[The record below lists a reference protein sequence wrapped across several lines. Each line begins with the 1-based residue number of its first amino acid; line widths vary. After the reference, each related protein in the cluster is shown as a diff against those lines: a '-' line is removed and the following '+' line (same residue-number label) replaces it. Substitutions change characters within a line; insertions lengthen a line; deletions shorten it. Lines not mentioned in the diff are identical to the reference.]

1 MKKTL
6 ILIMFAIAG
15 LTAMA
20 QYQPVRMVQPLNV
33 SHYRSLVVSV
43 YGNGHVNVVQ
53 DVDDYVIFY
62 LCTADDTAT
71 LPDGIMRVWDSD
83 FGYGDIGITSYPT
96 VLNVELHLKTDNLY
110 ISACDYST
118 VNLTSANNRD
128 SLVYNSLTLQ
138 ADDHATTMTE
148 RHVHAETIK
157 LRASYFGLVR
167 CYSYTSPL
175 HEETL
180 WGNGIIRVGVRNGE
194 YDHNTA
200 MEMTTLGN
208 TRMSMV
214 RYKPIERVHLS
225 LLAGFHN
232 WGTSQLN
239 GLAGTE
245 YVFDYRDVAYW
256 ERNAWEDAAS
266 ARTNLG
272 NLQLELSYDIVAR
285 EHYTIGLGLG
295 YERNSYRLRHPFVS
309 WVEATDIPVQTN
321 KINTTLYGYT
331 GFTILPEIGVM
342 YRGLDQVPG
351 SWSTRFT
358 TNYLTMPIQFTYHA
372 DRRHTKG
379 FHAGVAVVPG
389 MAISKGRLT
398 RHFSGYGGRTWASYS
413 YVTGDTTWG
422 FIRYDAHDEQSVK
435 VNAKVDVRLT
445 VGWANWSV
453 FLQLSTVPVLADER
467 TLGLYPMKLG
477 LKIQL

>member
-20 QYQPVRMVQPLNV
+20 QYQPVRVVQPLNV

-53 DVDDYVIFY
+53 DDDDYVVFH

-118 VNLTSANNRD
+118 VSLTSANNRD

-194 YDHNTA
+194 YDLSMA
-200 MEMTTLGN
+200 KEMTTLGN

-214 RYKPIERVHLS
+214 QYKPIERVHLS

-309 WVEATDIPVQTN
+309 WVEATDIPVQTS
-321 KINTTLYGYT
+321 KINTTLFDYT

-342 YRGLDQVPG
+342 YRGRDQVPG

-358 TNYLTMPIQFTYHA
+358 TNYLSMPIQFTYHA
-372 DRRHTKG
+372 DRHHTKG
-379 FHAGVAVVPG
+379 FHAGVAVIPG
-389 MAISKGRLT
+389 MAIAKGTLT
-398 RHFSGYGGRTWASYS
+398 RHFSGYGGKTWASYS
-413 YVTGDTTWG
+413 SVTGDTTWG

>member
-6 ILIMFAIAG
+6 LLIMLAIAG
-15 LTAMA
+15 LTATA
-20 QYQPVRMVQPLNV
+20 QYQPVRMVQPLSV
-33 SHYRSLVVSV
+33 SHYRSLIVNV
-43 YGNGHVNVVQ
+43 YGNGRVNVVQ
-53 DVDDYVIFY
+53 DVDDYVVFH

-71 LPDGIMRVWDSD
+71 LPDGIMKVWDSD
-83 FGYGDIGITSYPT
+83 FGYGNIGITSYPT

-148 RHVHAETIK
+148 RHVHAETIR

-175 HEETL
+175 HEETH

-208 TRMSMV
+208 TRVSMV

-225 LLAGFHN
+225 LLVGFHN

-245 YVFDYRDVAYW
+245 YVSDYRDVAYW

-272 NLQLELSYDIVAR
+272 NLQLELSYDIIAR

-295 YERNSYRLRHPFVS
+295 YEWNSYRLRHPFVS
-309 WVEATDIPVQTN
+309 WVEASDIPVHTSM
-321 KINTTLYGYT
+321 INATLYDYT
-331 GFTILPEIGVM
+331 GFTILPEIGVLYM
-342 YRGLDQVPG
+342 GRDQVPG

-358 TNYLTMPIQFTYHA
+358 TNYLAMPIQFTYHA
-372 DRRHTKG
+372 DRSHTKG
-379 FHAGVAVVPG
+379 FHAGVAVIPG
-389 MAISKGRLT
+389 MAITKGTLT
-398 RHFSGYGGRTWASYS
+398 RHFSGYGGKTWVSYS
-413 YVTGDTTWG
+413 PVTGDTTCG

-453 FLQLSTVPVLADER
+453 FLQLATMPVLADKR

>member
-6 ILIMFAIAG
+6 ILVMFAIAG

-20 QYQPVRMVQPLNV
+20 QYQPVRMVQPLEV

-53 DVDDYVIFY
+53 DVDDYVVFH

-71 LPDGIMRVWDSD
+71 LPDGIMKVWDSD
-83 FGYGDIGITSYPT
+83 FGYGNIGITSYPT

-110 ISACDYST
+110 ITACDYST

-175 HEETL
+175 HEETH
-180 WGNGIIRVGVRNGE
+180 WGNGIIRVGVRNGDL
-194 YDHNTA
+194 DHSTA
-200 MEMTTLGN
+200 QEMTTLGN

-245 YVFDYRDVAYW
+245 YVSDYRDVAYW
-256 ERNAWEDAAS
+256 ERSAWEDAAS

-295 YERNSYRLRHPFVS
+295 YERNSYSLRHPFVS
-309 WVEATDIPVQTN
+309 WVEAANIPVQTS
-321 KINTTLYGYT
+321 KINTILFDYT

-342 YRGLDQVPG
+342 YRGRDQVPG

-358 TNYLTMPIQFTYHA
+358 TNYLAMPIQFTYHA

-389 MAISKGRLT
+389 MAIAKGTLT
-398 RHFSGYGGRTWASYS
+398 RHFSGYGGKTWDGYS

-453 FLQLSTVPVLADER
+453 FLQLSTMPVLADKR

>member
-6 ILIMFAIAG
+6 LLIMFAIAG

-53 DVDDYVIFY
+53 DVDDYVVFH

-148 RHVHAETIK
+148 RHIHAEAIM

-200 MEMTTLGN
+200 KEMTTLGN

-214 RYKPIERVHLS
+214 QYKPIERVHLS

-256 ERNAWEDAAS
+256 ERNAWEDGAS

-309 WVEATDIPVQTN
+309 WVEATDIPVQTS
-321 KINTTLYGYT
+321 KINTILFDYT

-342 YRGLDQVPG
+342 YRGRDQVPG

-358 TNYLTMPIQFTYHA
+358 TNYLSMP
-372 DRRHTKG
+372 KG

-398 RHFSGYGGRTWASYS
+398 RHFSGYGGKTWASYS

-453 FLQLSTVPVLADER
+453 FLQFSTLPVLADER

>member
-6 ILIMFAIAG
+6 LLIMLAIAG
-15 LTAMA
+15 LTATA
-20 QYQPVRMVQPLNV
+20 QYQPVRMVQPLEV
-33 SHYRSLVVSV
+33 SHYRSLIVNVF
-43 YGNGHVNVVQ
+43 GNGLVNVVQ
-53 DVDDYVIFY
+53 DVDDYVVFH

-71 LPDGIMRVWDSD
+71 LPDGIMKVWDSD
-83 FGYGDIGITSYPT
+83 FGYGNIGITSYPT
-96 VLNVELHLKTDNLY
+96 VLNVELHLKADNLY
-110 ISACDYST
+110 ITACDYST

-148 RHVHAETIK
+148 RHVHAEAIK

-175 HEETL
+175 HEETH

-208 TRMSMV
+208 TRVSMV

-225 LLAGFHN
+225 LLSGFHN

-266 ARTNLG
+266 ARTTLG

-295 YERNSYRLRHPFVS
+295 YERNSYSLRHSFVS

-321 KINTTLYGYT
+321 KINTTLYDYT

-342 YRGLDQVPG
+342 YRGRDQVPG

-358 TNYLTMPIQFTYHA
+358 TNYLAMPIQFTYHA

-379 FHAGVAVVPG
+379 FHAGVAVIPG
-389 MAISKGRLT
+389 MAISKGTLT
-398 RHFSGYGGRTWASYS
+398 RHFSGYGGKASYS
-413 YVTGDTTWG
+413 YDPVTGDTTWG

-453 FLQLSTVPVLADER
+453 FLQLSTMPVLADKR

>member
-53 DVDDYVIFY
+53 DVDDYVVFH

-71 LPDGIMRVWDSD
+71 LPDGIMKVWDSD
-83 FGYGDIGITSYPT
+83 FGYGNIGITSYPT

-110 ISACDYST
+110 ITACDYST

-128 SLVYNSLTLQ
+128 SLVYHSLTLQ

-175 HEETL
+175 HEETH

-200 MEMTTLGN
+200 KEMTTLGN

-245 YVFDYRDVAYW
+245 YVSDYRDVAYW

-295 YERNSYRLRHPFVS
+295 YERPR
-309 WVEATDIPVQTN
+309 A
-321 KINTTLYGYT
+321 
-331 GFTILPEIGVM
+331 
-342 YRGLDQVPG
+342 DQQ
-351 SWSTRFT
+351 
-358 TNYLTMPIQFTYHA
+358 N
-372 DRRHTKG
+372 
-379 FHAGVAVVPG
+379 
-389 MAISKGRLT
+389 
-398 RHFSGYGGRTWASYS
+398 
-413 YVTGDTTWG
+413 
-422 FIRYDAHDEQSVK
+422 
-435 VNAKVDVRLT
+435 
-445 VGWANWSV
+445 
-453 FLQLSTVPVLADER
+453 
-467 TLGLYPMKLG
+467 
-477 LKIQL
+477 

>member
-1 MKKTL
+1 
-6 ILIMFAIAG
+6 MFAVEG

-33 SHYRSLVVSV
+33 SHYRSLVVNV
-43 YGNGHVNVVQ
+43 FGNGRVNVVQ
-53 DVDDYVIFY
+53 DVDDYVVFH

-71 LPDGIMRVWDSD
+71 VPDGIMKVWDSD
-83 FGYGDIGITSYPT
+83 FGYGNIGITSYPT
-96 VLNVELHLKTDNLY
+96 VLNVELHLKADNLY
-110 ISACDYST
+110 IAACDYST
-118 VNLTSANNRD
+118 VNLTSANYRD

-200 MEMTTLGN
+200 KEMTTLGN

-225 LLAGFHN
+225 LLVGFHN

-295 YERNSYRLRHPFVS
+295 YERNSYRMRHPFVS

-321 KINTTLYGYT
+321 KINTTLYEYT

-342 YRGLDQVPG
+342 YRGRDQVPG
-351 SWSTRFT
+351 SWSTLFT
-358 TNYLTMPIQFTYHA
+358 TNYLSMPIQFTYHA
-372 DRRHTKG
+372 DRRHTKC

-389 MAISKGRLT
+389 MAISKGTLT
-398 RHFSGYGGRTWASYS
+398 RHFSGYGGKTWVSYDP
-413 YVTGDTTWG
+413 VAGDTTWG
-422 FIRYDAHDEQSVK
+422 FKRYDVHDEQSVK
-435 VNAKVDVRLT
+435 VNAKLDVRLT
-445 VGWANWSV
+445 LGWANWSV
-453 FLQLSTVPVLADER
+453 YLQLSTVPVMADER

>member
-1 MKKTL
+1 
-6 ILIMFAIAG
+6 
-15 LTAMA
+15 MA
-20 QYQPVRMVQPLNV
+20 QYQPVRMVQPLSV

-53 DVDDYVIFY
+53 DVDDYVVFH

-83 FGYGDIGITSYPT
+83 FGYGDILITSYPT

-110 ISACDYST
+110 IAACEYST

-138 ADDHATTMTE
+138 ADDHATVMTE
-148 RHVHAETIK
+148 RHVHAETIR

-175 HEETL
+175 YEETH
-180 WGNGIIRVGVRNGE
+180 WGNGIIRVGVRNGDI
-194 YDHNTA
+194 DHSMA
-200 MEMTTLGN
+200 KEMTTLGN

-266 ARTNLG
+266 ARTTLG
-272 NLQLELSYDIVAR
+272 NLQLELSYDVVAR
-285 EHYTIGLGLG
+285 EHYTISLGLG
-295 YERNSYRLRHPFVS
+295 SERNSYRLRHSFVS
-309 WVEATDIPVQTN
+309 WVEATDIPVQTS
-321 KINTTLYGYT
+321 KINTTLYDYT
-331 GFTILPEIGVM
+331 GFTILPEIGVL
-342 YRGLDQVPG
+342 YRGHDQVPG

-358 TNYLTMPIQFTYHA
+358 TNYLAMPIQFTYHA

-379 FHAGVAVVPG
+379 FHAGVAVIPG
-389 MAISKGRLT
+389 MAISKGTLT
-398 RHFSGYGGRTWASYS
+398 RHFSGFGGKTWASYS
-413 YVTGDTTWG
+413 PVTGDTTWG
-422 FIRYDAHDEQSVK
+422 FKRYDVHDEQSVK

-453 FLQLSTVPVLADER
+453 FLQLATVPVLADER

>member
-6 ILIMFAIAG
+6 ILIMFAISG

-20 QYQPVRMVQPLNV
+20 QYQPVRVVQPLNV
-33 SHYRSLVVSV
+33 SHYRSLIVNVF
-43 YGNGHVNVVQ
+43 GNGRVNVVQ
-53 DVDDYVIFY
+53 DVDDYVVFH

-83 FGYGDIGITSYPT
+83 FGYGNILITSYPT

-194 YDHNTA
+194 YDLSMA
-200 MEMTTLGN
+200 KEMTTLGN

-256 ERNAWEDAAS
+256 ERNAWEDGAS

-309 WVEATDIPVQTN
+309 WVEAANIPVQTS
-321 KINTTLYGYT
+321 KINTILFDYT

-342 YRGLDQVPG
+342 YRGRDQVPG

-372 DRRHTKG
+372 DRHHTKG
-379 FHAGVAVVPG
+379 FHAGVAVIPG
-389 MAISKGRLT
+389 MATTKGTLT
-398 RHFSGYGGRTWASYS
+398 RHFSGYGGKTWASYS

-435 VNAKVDVRLT
+435 VDAKVDVRLT

>member
-1 MKKTL
+1 ML
-6 ILIMFAIAG
+6 AIAG

-20 QYQPVRMVQPLNV
+20 QYQPVRMVQPLSV
-33 SHYRSLVVSV
+33 SHYRSLIVIVF
-43 YGNGHVNVVQ
+43 GNGRVNVVQ
-53 DVDDYVIFY
+53 DVDDYVVFH

-71 LPDGIMRVWDSD
+71 LPDGIMKVWDSD
-83 FGYGDIGITSYPT
+83 YGYGNIGIMSYPT
-96 VLNVELHLKTDNLY
+96 VLNVELHLKTDDLY

-138 ADDHATTMTE
+138 ADDHATVMTE
-148 RHVHAETIK
+148 RHVHAETIR

-175 HEETL
+175 YEETH
-180 WGNGIIRVGVRNGE
+180 WGNGITRVGVRNGE
-194 YDHNTA
+194 FDNSMA
-200 MEMTTLGN
+200 KEMTTLGN

-225 LLAGFHN
+225 LLVGFHN

-266 ARTNLG
+266 ARTTLG
-272 NLQLELSYDIVAR
+272 NLQLELSYDVVAR
-285 EHYTIGLGLG
+285 EHYTISLGLG

-309 WVEATDIPVQTN
+309 WVEATDIPVHTSM
-321 KINTTLYGYT
+321 INATLYNYT
-331 GFTILPEIGVM
+331 GFTILPEIGVL
-342 YRGLDQVPG
+342 YKGRDQVPG

-358 TNYLTMPIQFTYHA
+358 TNYLAMPIQFTYHA
-372 DRRHTKG
+372 DRRHSKG

-389 MAISKGRLT
+389 MAITKGTLT
-398 RHFSGYGGRTWASYS
+398 RHFSGFGGKTWASYDP
-413 YVTGDTTWG
+413 VAGDTTWG
-422 FIRYDAHDEQSVK
+422 FKRYDVHDEQSVK

-445 VGWANWSV
+445 VGWSNWSV

-477 LKIQL
+477 VRIQL

>member
-1 MKKTL
+1 MKRIL
-6 ILIMFAIAG
+6 ILIMLAIAG

-33 SHYRSLVVSV
+33 SHYRSLIVNVF
-43 YGNGHVNVVQ
+43 GNGRVNVVQ
-53 DVDDYVIFY
+53 DTADYVVFN
-62 LCTADDTAT
+62 LASPADTAT
-71 LPDGIMRVWDSD
+71 LPDGIMKVWDAH
-83 FGYGDIGITSYPT
+83 YGDGNIGILSYPT
-96 VLNVELHLKTDNLY
+96 LLYVDLHLTTRDLY
-110 ISACDYST
+110 ITAVDYST

-128 SLVYNSLTLQ
+128 SLVYSSLTLQ

-194 YDHNTA
+194 YDLSMA
-200 MEMTTLGN
+200 KEITTLGN

-225 LLAGFHN
+225 LLVGFHN

-309 WVEATDIPVQTN
+309 WVDATDIPVQTN
-321 KINTTLYGYT
+321 KINTTLYEYT

-342 YRGLDQVPG
+342 SRGRDQVPG

-358 TNYLTMPIQFTYHA
+358 TNYLSMPIQFTYHA
-372 DRRHTKG
+372 ERCHTKG

-389 MAISKGRLT
+389 MAISKGTLT
-398 RHFSGYGGRTWASYS
+398 RHFSGYGGKTWVSYDP
-413 YVTGDTTWG
+413 VAGDTTWG
-422 FIRYDAHDEQSVK
+422 FKRYDVHDEQSVK
-435 VNAKVDVRLT
+435 VNAKLDVRLT

-453 FLQLSTVPVLADER
+453 YLQLSTVPVMADER

>member
-20 QYQPVRMVQPLNV
+20 QYQPVRVVQPLNV
-33 SHYRSLVVSV
+33 SHYRSLVVNV

-53 DVDDYVIFY
+53 DVDDYVVFH

-118 VNLTSANNRD
+118 VSLTSANNRD

-194 YDHNTA
+194 YDLSMA
-200 MEMTTLGN
+200 KEMTTLGN

-214 RYKPIERVHLS
+214 QYKPIERVHLS

-256 ERNAWEDAAS
+256 ERNAWEDGAS

-309 WVEATDIPVQTN
+309 WVEAANIPVQTS
-321 KINTTLYGYT
+321 KINTTLFDYT

-342 YRGLDQVPG
+342 YRGRDQVPG

-358 TNYLTMPIQFTYHA
+358 TNYLAMPIQFTYHA

-389 MAISKGRLT
+389 MATTKGTLT
-398 RHFSGYGGRTWASYS
+398 RHFSGYGGKTWASYS

>member
-6 ILIMFAIAG
+6 ILVMFAIAG

-33 SHYRSLVVSV
+33 SHYRSLVVNV
-43 YGNGHVNVVQ
+43 FGNGHVVQ
-53 DVDDYVIFY
+53 DDDDYVVFH
-62 LCTADDTAT
+62 LCTAEDTAT

-148 RHVHAETIK
+148 RHVHAETMK

-194 YDHNTA
+194 YDLSMA
-200 MEMTTLGN
+200 KEMTTLGN

-214 RYKPIERVHLS
+214 QYKPIERVHLS

-256 ERNAWEDAAS
+256 ERNAWEDGAS

-309 WVEATDIPVQTN
+309 WVEATDIPVQTS
-321 KINTTLYGYT
+321 KINTTLFDYT

-342 YRGLDQVPG
+342 YRGRDQVPG

-358 TNYLTMPIQFTYHA
+358 TNYLAMPIQFTYHA

-379 FHAGVAVVPG
+379 FHAGVAVIPG
-389 MAISKGRLT
+389 MATTKGTLT
-398 RHFSGYGGRTWASYS
+398 RHFSGYGGKTWDSYS
-413 YVTGDTTWG
+413 SVTGDTTWG

-453 FLQLSTVPVLADER
+453 FLQLSTMPVLADKR

>member
-53 DVDDYVIFY
+53 DVDDYVVFH

-118 VNLTSANNRD
+118 VSLTSANNRD

-138 ADDHATTMTE
+138 ADDHATAMTE

-200 MEMTTLGN
+200 KEMTTLGN

-214 RYKPIERVHLS
+214 QYKPIERVHLS

-256 ERNAWEDAAS
+256 ERNAWEDGAS

-295 YERNSYRLRHPFVS
+295 YERNSFRLRHPFVS
-309 WVEATDIPVQTN
+309 WVEATDIPVQTS
-321 KINTTLYGYT
+321 KINTTLFDYT

-342 YRGLDQVPG
+342 YRGRDQVPG

-358 TNYLTMPIQFTYHA
+358 TNYLAMPIQFTYHA
-372 DRRHTKG
+372 DRRHNKG
-379 FHAGVAVVPG
+379 FHACVAVVPG
-389 MAISKGRLT
+389 MAIAKGTLT
-398 RHFSGYGGRTWASYS
+398 RHFSGYGGKTWASYS

-422 FIRYDAHDEQSVK
+422 FIRYDAHNEQSVN

>member
-20 QYQPVRMVQPLNV
+20 QYQPVRVVQPLNV
-33 SHYRSLVVSV
+33 SHYRSLVVNV
-43 YGNGHVNVVQ
+43 FGNGRVNVVQ
-53 DVDDYVIFY
+53 DVDDYVVFH

-71 LPDGIMRVWDSD
+71 LPDGIMKVWDSD
-83 FGYGDIGITSYPT
+83 FGYGNIGITSYPT

-110 ISACDYST
+110 ITACDYST
-118 VNLTSANNRD
+118 VNLTSANNGD

-157 LRASYFGLVR
+157 LRASCFGLVR

-175 HEETL
+175 HEETH

-200 MEMTTLGN
+200 KEMTTLGN

-256 ERNAWEDAAS
+256 ERSAWEDAAS

-295 YERNSYRLRHPFVS
+295 YERNSYSLRHPFVS
-309 WVEATDIPVQTN
+309 WVEAANIPVQTS
-321 KINTTLYGYT
+321 KINTILFDYT

-342 YRGLDQVPG
+342 YRGRDQVPG

-358 TNYLTMPIQFTYHA
+358 TNYLAMPIQFTYHA

-389 MAISKGRLT
+389 MAIAKGTLT
-398 RHFSGYGGRTWASYS
+398 RHFSGYGGKTWDGYS

-453 FLQLSTVPVLADER
+453 FLQLSTMPVLADKR

>member
-6 ILIMFAIAG
+6 LLIMLAIAG

-33 SHYRSLVVSV
+33 SHYRSLIVNVF
-43 YGNGHVNVVQ
+43 GNGRVNVVQ
-53 DVDDYVIFY
+53 DVDDYVVFH

-71 LPDGIMRVWDSD
+71 LPDGIMKVWDSD
-83 FGYGDIGITSYPT
+83 FGYGNVGITSYPT
-96 VLNVELHLKTDNLY
+96 VLNVELHLKADNLY
-110 ISACDYST
+110 ITACDYST

-175 HEETL
+175 HEETH

-266 ARTNLG
+266 ARTTPAN
-272 NLQLELSYDIVAR
+272 
-285 EHYTIGLGLG
+285 
-295 YERNSYRLRHPFVS
+295 
-309 WVEATDIPVQTN
+309 IPVQTSI
-321 KINTTLYGYT
+321 INTILFDYT

-342 YRGLDQVPG
+342 YRGRDQVPG

-358 TNYLTMPIQFTYHA
+358 TNYLAMPIKFTYHA

-379 FHAGVAVVPG
+379 FHAGVAVIPG
-389 MAISKGRLT
+389 MAISKGTLT
-398 RHFSGYGGRTWASYS
+398 RHFSGYGGKARSSYDP
-413 YVTGDTTWG
+413 VTGDTTWG

-453 FLQLSTVPVLADER
+453 FLQLSTMPVLADKR

>member
-6 ILIMFAIAG
+6 ILIMFAISE

-53 DVDDYVIFY
+53 DVDDYVVFH

-83 FGYGDIGITSYPT
+83 FGYGNILITSYPT

-110 ISACDYST
+110 ITACDYST

-175 HEETL
+175 HEETH
-180 WGNGIIRVGVRNGE
+180 WGNGIIRVGVRNGDL
-194 YDHNTA
+194 DHSTA
-200 MEMTTLGN
+200 QEMTTLGN

-256 ERNAWEDAAS
+256 ERNAWEDGAS

-295 YERNSYRLRHPFVS
+295 FERNSYSLRHPFVS
-309 WVEATDIPVQTN
+309 WVEAANILVQTS
-321 KINTTLYGYT
+321 KINTILFDYT

-342 YRGLDQVPG
+342 YRGRDQVPG

-358 TNYLTMPIQFTYHA
+358 TNYLAMPIQFTYHA

-389 MAISKGRLT
+389 MAIAKGTLT
-398 RHFSGYGGRTWASYS
+398 RHFSGYGGKTWDGYS

-453 FLQLSTVPVLADER
+453 FLQLSTMPVLADKR

>member
-1 MKKTL
+1 
-6 ILIMFAIAG
+6 
-15 LTAMA
+15 MA

-43 YGNGHVNVVQ
+43 YGNGHVKVVQ
-53 DVDDYVIFY
+53 DVDDYVVFH

-71 LPDGIMRVWDSD
+71 LPDGIMKVWDSD
-83 FGYGDIGITSYPT
+83 FGYGNIGITSYPT

-138 ADDHATTMTE
+138 ADDHATAMTE

-157 LRASYFGLVR
+157 LRASCFGLVR

-175 HEETL
+175 HEETH
-180 WGNGIIRVGVRNGE
+180 WGNGIIRVGVRNGDL
-194 YDHNTA
+194 DHSTA
-200 MEMTTLGN
+200 QEMTTLGN

-295 YERNSYRLRHPFVS
+295 YERNSYSLRHPFVS
-309 WVEATDIPVQTN
+309 WVESANIPVQTS
-321 KINTTLYGYT
+321 KINTILFDYT

-342 YRGLDQVPG
+342 YRGRDQVPG

-358 TNYLTMPIQFTYHA
+358 TNYLAMPIQFTYHA

-379 FHAGVAVVPG
+379 FHAGVAVIPG
-389 MAISKGRLT
+389 MATTKGTLT
-398 RHFSGYGGRTWASYS
+398 RHFSGYGGKTWASYS
-413 YVTGDTTWG
+413 SVTGDTTWG
-422 FIRYDAHDEQSVK
+422 FSRYDAHDEQSVK

-453 FLQLSTVPVLADER
+453 FLQLSTMPVLADKR

>member
-6 ILIMFAIAG
+6 LLIMFAIAG

-53 DVDDYVIFY
+53 DVDDYVIFH

-128 SLVYNSLTLQ
+128 SLVYHSLTLQ

-148 RHVHAETIK
+148 RHVHAETIM

-200 MEMTTLGN
+200 KEMTTLGN

-214 RYKPIERVHLS
+214 QYKPIERVHLS

-256 ERNAWEDAAS
+256 ERSAWEDASS

-321 KINTTLYGYT
+321 KINTILYDYT

-342 YRGLDQVPG
+342 YRGDDQVPG

-358 TNYLTMPIQFTYHA
+358 TNYLSMPIQFTYHA
-372 DRRHTKG
+372 DRHHTKG
-379 FHAGVAVVPG
+379 FHAGVAVIPG
-389 MAISKGRLT
+389 MATTKGTLT
-398 RHFSGYGGRTWASYS
+398 RHFSGYGGKTWDSYS
-413 YVTGDTTWG
+413 SVTGDTKWG

-453 FLQLSTVPVLADER
+453 FLQLSNVPVLADER

>member
-6 ILIMFAIAG
+6 LLIMLAIAG

-20 QYQPVRMVQPLNV
+20 QYQPVRMVQPLSV
-33 SHYRSLVVSV
+33 SHYRSLVVNV
-43 YGNGHVNVVQ
+43 FGNGRVNVVQ
-53 DVDDYVIFY
+53 DVDDYVVFH

-71 LPDGIMRVWDSD
+71 VPDGIMKVWDSD
-83 FGYGDIGITSYPT
+83 FGYGNIGITSYPT
-96 VLNVELHLKTDNLY
+96 VLNIELHLKTDNLY
-110 ISACDYST
+110 ITSCDYST

-138 ADDHATTMTE
+138 ADDHATVMTE
-148 RHVHAETIK
+148 RHVHVETIR

-175 HEETL
+175 YEETH
-180 WGNGIIRVGVRNGE
+180 WGNGIIRVGVRNGDI
-194 YDHNTA
+194 DHSMA
-200 MEMTTLGN
+200 KEMTTLGN
-208 TRMSMV
+208 TRMLMV

-266 ARTNLG
+266 ARTTLG
-272 NLQLELSYDIVAR
+272 NLQLELSYDVVAR
-285 EHYTIGLGLG
+285 EHYTISLGLG
-295 YERNSYRLRHPFVS
+295 YERNSYRLRHSFVS
-309 WVEATDIPVQTN
+309 WVEATDIPVHTSM
-321 KINTTLYGYT
+321 INATLYNYT
-331 GFTILPEIGVM
+331 GFTILPEIGVL
-342 YRGLDQVPG
+342 YKGRDQVPG

-358 TNYLTMPIQFTYHA
+358 TNYLAMPLQFTYHA

-389 MAISKGRLT
+389 MAISKGTLT
-398 RHFSGYGGRTWASYS
+398 RHFSGYGGKTWVSYDP
-413 YVTGDTTWG
+413 VAGDSTWG
-422 FIRYDAHDEQSVK
+422 FKRYDVHDEQSVK

-453 FLQLSTVPVLADER
+453 FLQLATVPVLADER

-477 LKIQL
+477 VRIQL

>member
-33 SHYRSLVVSV
+33 SHYRSLVV
-43 YGNGHVNVVQ
+43 NGQVNVVQ
-53 DVDDYVIFY
+53 DDDDYVVFH
-62 LCTADDTAT
+62 LCTADDTST

-194 YDHNTA
+194 YDLSMA
-200 MEMTTLGN
+200 KEMTTLGN

-214 RYKPIERVHLS
+214 QYKPIERVHLS

-256 ERNAWEDAAS
+256 ERNAWEDGAS

-309 WVEATDIPVQTN
+309 WVEATDIPVQTS
-321 KINTTLYGYT
+321 KINTTLFDYT

-342 YRGLDQVPG
+342 YRGRDQVPG

-358 TNYLTMPIQFTYHA
+358 TNYLAMPIQFTYHA

-389 MAISKGRLT
+389 MAIAKGTLT
-398 RHFSGYGGRTWASYS
+398 RHFSGYGGKTWASYS

>member
-6 ILIMFAIAG
+6 ILVMFAIAG

-53 DVDDYVIFY
+53 DVNDYVVFY
-62 LCTADDTAT
+62 LCSADDTAT
-71 LPDGIMRVWDSD
+71 LPDGIMKVWDSD
-83 FGYGDIGITSYPT
+83 FGYGNIGITSYPT

-110 ISACDYST
+110 ITACDYST

-138 ADDHATTMTE
+138 ADDHATAMTE

-157 LRASYFGLVR
+157 LRASCFGLVR

-175 HEETL
+175 HEETH
-180 WGNGIIRVGVRNGE
+180 WGNGIIRVGVRNGDL
-194 YDHNTA
+194 DHSTA
-200 MEMTTLGN
+200 QEMTTLGN

-256 ERNAWEDAAS
+256 ERSAWEDASS

-309 WVEATDIPVQTN
+309 WVEAANIPVQTS
-321 KINTTLYGYT
+321 KINTILFDYT

-342 YRGLDQVPG
+342 YRGRDQVPG

-358 TNYLTMPIQFTYHA
+358 TNYLAMPIQFTYHA

-389 MAISKGRLT
+389 MAIAKGTLT
-398 RHFSGYGGRTWASYS
+398 RHFSGYGGKTWDGYS

-453 FLQLSTVPVLADER
+453 FLQLSTMPVLADKR

>member
-6 ILIMFAIAG
+6 LLIMLAIAG

-20 QYQPVRMVQPLNV
+20 QDQPVRMVQPLSV
-33 SHYRSLVVSV
+33 SHYRSLIVIVF
-43 YGNGHVNVVQ
+43 GNGRVNVVQ
-53 DVDDYVIFY
+53 DVDDYVVFH

-71 LPDGIMRVWDSD
+71 LPDGIMKVWDSD
-83 FGYGDIGITSYPT
+83 YGYGNIGIMSYPT
-96 VLNVELHLKTDNLY
+96 VLNVELHLKTDDLY

-138 ADDHATTMTE
+138 ADDHATVMTE
-148 RHVHAETIK
+148 RHVHVETIR

-175 HEETL
+175 HEETH
-180 WGNGIIRVGVRNGE
+180 WGNGIIRVGVRNGDL
-194 YDHNTA
+194 DHSTA
-200 MEMTTLGN
+200 QEMTTLGN

-232 WGTSQLN
+232 WGNNQLN

-245 YVFDYRDVAYW
+245 YVSDYRDVAYW

-295 YERNSYRLRHPFVS
+295 YERNSYRLRHSFVS
-309 WVEATDIPVQTN
+309 WVEATDIPVRTSM
-321 KINTTLYGYT
+321 INATLYNYT
-331 GFTILPEIGVM
+331 GFTILPEIGVL
-342 YRGLDQVPG
+342 YKGRDQVPG

-358 TNYLTMPIQFTYHA
+358 TNYLAMPLQFTYHA
-372 DRRHTKG
+372 DRLHSKG
-379 FHAGVAVVPG
+379 FHAGVAVIPG
-389 MAISKGRLT
+389 MAITKGTLT
-398 RHFSGYGGRTWASYS
+398 RHFSGYGGKTWDSYS
-413 YVTGDTTWG
+413 SVTGDTTWG
-422 FIRYDAHDEQSVK
+422 FKRYDVHDEQSVK
-435 VNAKVDVRLT
+435 VKAKVDVRLT